1 MINSRGIYQSPLQR
15 YLEANE
21 DVSAYIKKIK
31 EVGPQQDSNYNEKA
45 WLDLTN
51 KRLGTSF
58 ADTSDFRDE
67 DLAKTHYENWG
78 KNESRDAEIKK
89 AIAEDL
95 FTQTEH
101 DTIRKRYLDAEYTP
115 KQDLSQFEALLGK
128 LEGSKMKQA
137 DQANR
142 ARRGNIYSQ
151 GIAQMMRNF

>member
-58 ADTSDFRDE
+58 AD
-67 DLAKTHYENWG
+67 
-78 KNESRDAEIKK
+78 
-89 AIAEDL
+89 
-95 FTQTEH
+95 
-101 DTIRKRYLDAEYTP
+101 
-115 KQDLSQFEALLGK
+115 
-128 LEGSKMKQA
+128 KM
-137 DQANR
+137 R
-142 ARRGNIYSQ
+142 T
-151 GIAQMMRNF
+151 